1 MYQQLGDAE
10 RINEII
16 GMMQTVFDS
25 EMPRSRTYDHDR
37 ESLADVRR
45 FAEGKY
51 NLFPGS
57 KYRKKEQVIEAPRVI
72 QPIETG
78 QEERPS
84 DIGFTQYGLNLKL
97 GDWPHIGQNEVQL
110 SSATADGVELYD
122 GTLFPIEMTLEVFVR
137 RIKENP
143 LNEAFLLKESEEVV
157 KEPMPAPV
165 APNEP
170 EQEEQ
175 VGKHEIAAYALG
187 DFYEFFDDDAKRT
200 AEICD
205 LTMTTRVMA
214 DGTRHPMCG
223 VPKYTIDRYEQKLKE
238 AGYTVVLRDFK
249 QFNADRQA
257 TPEHDKDIPTEE
269 HMNIWPRHR

>member
-1 MYQQLGDAE
+1 
-10 RINEII
+10 
-16 GMMQTVFDS
+16 MMQTVFDS

-51 NLFPGS
+51 NLFPGG

-97 GDWPHIGQNEVQL
+97 GDWLHIGQNEVQL

-165 APNEP
+165 VPNEP

-175 VGKHEIAAYALG
+175 ADKHEIAAYALG